1 MIFMQKLYYTVGHR
15 AITAGSIENLTI
27 PPIEIEMKCVL
38 FLGVLA
44 GALAWAQTKP
54 AAADPNAQPAGQKQ
68 EQPQPQPQPQ
78 QDQQASEQSA
88 APEPPAPVQQPS
100 NQQPD
105 AKALQTA
112 MAASLAKQRVAA
124 MQQVAAVM
132 GKAPTPAASFFTVPW
147 VETPVPF
154 SVPPCDPMPT
164 ADLDK
169 LVLENSQQ
177 QGVKPELIRGVIAQ
191 ESGARPCAVSWKGAQ
206 GLMQLMPATSEQ
218 FGVKDPFDPHQNV
231 EAGTKLLK
239 QLLTKYN
246 NDVSLALAA
255 YNAGEARVDKDGGVP
270 QIAETQNYVTDIQS
284 KLPKK

>member
-1 MIFMQKLYYTVGHR
+1 MGRALFVGTLV
-15 AITAGSIENLTI
+15 AA
-27 PPIEIEMKCVL
+27 V
-38 FLGVLA
+38 
-44 GALAWAQTKP
+44 ALAQTKP
-54 AAADPNAQPAGQKQ
+54 AAPAPPVAPTPQQQTQQNQPAGQAQ
-68 EQPQPQPQPQ
+68 APQ
-78 QDQQASEQSA
+78 A
-88 APEPPAPVQQPS
+88 QQPS
-100 NQQPD
+100 AQQPGGQQPGGQQPN
-105 AKALQTA
+105 QTA
-112 MAASLAKQRVAA
+112 AESSMAASLALQRASVLK
-124 MQQVAAVM
+124 QVAGVM

-154 SVPPCDPMPT
+154 SSPPCDPMPA

-169 LVLENSQQ
+169 LVEQNSQQ
-177 QGVKPELIRGVIAQ
+177 QGVKADLIHAVIMQ
-191 ESGARPCAVSWKGAQ
+191 ESGAHACAVSWKGAQ

-255 YNAGEARVDKDGGVP
+255 YNAGEGRVDKDGGVP
-270 QIAETQNYVTDIQS
+270 QIQETQNYVTDIQA